1 MSPEKGARLCA
12 LVTGASRR
20 KGIGAAIAL
29 TLARDGWDVAT
40 TFWRPYDERMPWGS
54 DPADLPWLRDQLE
67 AHGAKTIAI
76 EADLSLVEA
85 PAYIF
90 DEAEQ
95 GIGSITA
102 LVLAH
107 AESVDSDIMGTT
119 NESFDR
125 HFAVNARA
133 SLAARAG
140 VRPAVPDDAW
150 SPSDHCPDQRPRCG
164 QLALWRKQG
173 SAGPHCPSCGA
184 GVSRSRHRGERR
196 QPWPNRH
203 GLDARPADRELLPA
217 DPGRLCR
224 SSEGLR
230 QPRALPVLG
239 RGWLDQRPTPVQQ
252 RRVAVSTSNN
262 RINLTALRAARYPG
276 RSLAEKVSLR
286 QEQTLRRRR

>member
-1 MSPEKGARLCA
+1 MSPENGARLCA

-29 TLARDGWDVAT
+29 ALARDGWDVAA

-54 DPADLPWLRDQLE
+54 DPADVPWLRDQLE

-76 EADLSLVEA
+76 EADLSLVET

-90 DEAEQ
+90 DEAER

-125 HFAVNARA
+125 HFAANARA
-133 SLAARAG
+133 GWLL
-140 VRPAVPDDAW
+140 VR
-150 SPSDHCPDQRPRCG
+150 
-164 QLALWRKQG
+164 
-173 SAGPHCPSCGA
+173 
-184 GVSRSRHRGERR
+184 EF
-196 QPWPNRH
+196 
-203 GLDARPADRELLPA
+203 
-217 DPGRLCR
+217 
-224 SSEGLR
+224 
-230 QPRALPVLG
+230 G
-239 RGWLDQRPTPVQQ
+239 RGWLDQRPTSVQQ

-262 RINLTALRAARYPG
+262 RISLTALRAARYPG
-276 RSLAEKVSLR
+276 RSANVRGAVWKSS
-286 QEQTLRRRR
+286 